1 MQVRDHFS
9 GRGRSPTLLLA
20 LLLAAACAPPDRPP
34 RLPDPLPSATEALLQ
49 PDSVQVRRLAPGVW
63 YRYLW
68 SGRGPWAVHLVQADL
83 GRCELGLDV
92 VRAPRE
98 AGKAGGHAPVTL
110 LEAQVD
116 SVRGGVL
123 VAVNGDFF
131 TPEGT
136 PLGPELA
143 EGDLRTARSRP
154 ALSWRPGGGIWI
166 GSARV
171 EGDTLLRVGWGIPLS
186 PSRERG
192 AGEVIGGYP
201 EILDRGARVGDL
213 LMEESPGFAGS
224 RHPRTA
230 VAWDPTTR
238 RLWLVVVDGRQ
249 GGYSLGMTLPELA
262 ELLESLGV
270 REALNLDGGGSTVMV
285 VRGRRVSRPSDDA
298 GERPVV
304 NALLLRRD
312 SAAWCGRML
321 RTDLP
326 PPA

>member
-1 MQVRDHFS
+1 MQARDHFHGH
-9 GRGRSPTLLLA
+9 GRKRAGLLA
-20 LLLAAACAPPDRPP
+20 LLVATGCAPPDRPP
-34 RLPDPLPSATEALLQ
+34 RLPDPLPAATEALLQ
-49 PDSVQVRRLAPGVW
+49 PDSVQVRRVGPGIW

-98 AGKAGGHAPVTL
+98 AGKAGGHAPVTRL
-110 LEAQVD
+110 QALAD
-116 SVRGGVL
+116 SLQGGVV

-136 PLGPELA
+136 PLGPELTG
-143 EGDLRTARSRP
+143 GDLRTARNRP

-166 GSARV
+166 GTARV
-171 EGDTLLRVGWGIPLS
+171 EADTLLRVGWGVPLS
-186 PSRERG
+186 PGRERG

-201 EILDRGARVGDL
+201 EILDRGDRVGDL

-230 VAWDPTTR
+230 VGWDPTTR

-270 REALNLDGGGSTVMV
+270 REAINLDGGGSTVMV

-312 SAAWCGRML
+312 SAAWCGRPPQ
-321 RTDLP
+321 REP
-326 PPA
+326 APPA

>member
-1 MQVRDHFS
+1 MQARDHRR
-9 GRGRSPTLLLA
+9 GHGRSGVGLAVLLGVV
-20 LLLAAACAPPDRPP
+20 ACTPPDRPP
-34 RLPDPLPSATEALLQ
+34 RLPDPLPEATEALLQ
-49 PDSVQVRRLAPGVW
+49 PDSAQVRRLAPGVW

-98 AGKAGGHAPVTL
+98 AGKAGGHAPVTR
-110 LEAQVD
+110 LEALTD

-136 PLGPELA
+136 PLGPELT
-143 EGDLRTARSRP
+143 EGDLRTARNRP

-166 GSARV
+166 GGARI
-171 EGDTLLRVGWGIPLS
+171 EGDSVLRVGWGIPLS
-186 PSRERG
+186 PARARG
-192 AGEVIGGYP
+192 TGEVIGGYP
-201 EILDRGARVGDL
+201 EILDRGERVGDL

-230 VAWDPTTR
+230 IAWDPTR
-238 RLWLVVVDGRQ
+238 RQLWLVVVDGRQ

-312 SAAWCGRML
+312 SAAWCGRMV
-321 RTDLP
+321 RTDV